1 MERVSK
7 REDVIAMSTLRSS
20 NLQAGGS
27 ASGAWQAVHRPL
39 FIFVKRFSH
48 GGRGKQIR
56 ERAQRSVR
64 DENVG
69 EGRGG

>member
-1 MERVSK
+1 MTEEQVDKVLTCRQEVLPQAPGRRCIVS
-7 REDVIAMSTLRSS
+7 
-20 NLQAGGS
+20 
-27 ASGAWQAVHRPL
+27 L
-39 FIFVKRFSH
+39 FIFVKRFSR